1 MVNFSFSIC
10 YTQKTVT
17 LPSSSVGLFY
27 YFYFN
32 LSENVTER
40 FAEGKGSKAHY
51 VLNCPLKPHRKESTV
66 APARVQ
72 TLPAEQLRA
81 EKDTEF
87 FSL

>member
-17 LPSSSVGLFY
+17 LPSPFVV

-40 FAEGKGSKAHY
+40 FAESKGSKAHY
-51 VLNCPLKPHRKESTV
+51 VLNCPLKLHRKESTV

-81 EKDTEF
+81 EKDNKF